1 MAITHALVATGSPLV
16 AATDWNDAHVV
27 TAADIP
33 IVDAAADFDATEV
46 EGALAELQAD
56 AEAHVAAADPH
67 PSYRLES
74 VAIAAAD
81 VAADVAT
88 QAELDAHAAAA
99 DPHTGYVKEND
110 ASWTELTGAGQTSLH
125 SHAGGGNPLDAWPVG
140 SVFIAV
146 VSTSPATLLGG
157 GTWVAIAAGRML
169 IGLDSGDAAMDT
181 PEETGG
187 AKTHTLTTA
196 EMPAHFHGQVA
207 PTSASGGAVKL
218 AVDTNA
224 SGTQAAA
231 LNTSSVGSSGAHN
244 NLPPFFVVY
253 MWKRTA

>member
-1 MAITHALVATGSPLV
+1 MAITHALVADGDPLV
-16 AATDWNDAHVV
+16 GAADWNDAHVV

-33 IVDAAADFDATEV
+33 IVDAADDFTATEV

-56 AEAHVAAADPH
+56 AEAH
-67 PSYRLES
+67 
-74 VAIAAAD
+74 
-81 VAADVAT
+81 
-88 QAELDAHAAAA
+88 AAAA
-99 DPHTGYVKEND
+99 DPHTGYVREAD
-110 ASWTELTGAGQTSLH
+110 ANWTDLTDAGETTLH
-125 SHAGGGNPLDAWPVG
+125 SHPGGGGNPIDAWPVG
-140 SVFIAV
+140 SIFIAV
-146 VSTSPATLLGG
+146 VSTNPNTLLGG
-157 GTWVAIAAGRML
+157 GTWAAIAAGRML